1 MTKKEQGLSSG
12 PGSSGGGENNNKNP
26 HLFSSV
32 VGSSSSSSSS
42 SSKQQHQKSAAK
54 STSMLYHPSVFR
66 YTCTGRLSLDSRNG
80 GNSKS
85 SSGVCHGIQSNL
97 EHIDHWR
104 LSTRDD
110 AIKHFEYAS
119 AMGGDVG
126 GIGNSSD
133 AGEQSS
139 DQEVSAAHAQQAVY
153 LSNVL
158 LYPPDDDVPVGD
170 SKNKGDDNNVNDD
183 DDDEKDNKKNKKKE
197 KMVSRKNTDGST
209 TITPQQETWSC
220 YGSTEVDL
228 LVLRPQNEKEESIA
242 CVSSY
247 CAPGMTVRDLAVS
260 PNINND
266 NSNSRERTTT
276 VRLGILEIVYAT
288 TIEGDDDNDT
298 TTNNNNKTIGSTA
311 KPSNNQT
318 AGDDDGNSKE
328 TTTTGGG
335 SGSWI
340 TNYATAPGKV
350 IHSGKNI
357 IKHMSINGQIL
368 YQSVQEDYPKRTY
381 EASQRITKEFSKT
394 FHRTIGLMK
403 KVYNW
408 EEEDW
413 DDDDDDK
420 K

>member
-1 MTKKEQGLSSG
+1 MTKKEQGSSSG
-12 PGSSGGGENNNKNP
+12 PGSSSGGENNNKNP

-298 TTNNNNKTIGSTA
+298 NNNNNKTIGSTA

-318 AGDDDGNSKE
+318 AGDDDDNSKE

>member
-1 MTKKEQGLSSG
+1 MTKKEG
-12 PGSSGGGENNNKNP
+12 PGSSGGDNKNP

-32 VGSSSSSSSS
+32 VGSSSSS
-42 SSKQQHQKSAAK
+42 KQQQQKSAAI
-54 STSMLYHPSVFR
+54 TSSSLYHPSIFR

-80 GNSKS
+80 GNSKA

-104 LSTRDD
+104 LSTRDE

-126 GIGNSSD
+126 RIGD
-133 AGEQSS
+133 AAGGEQSS
-139 DQEVSAAHAQQAVY
+139 DQQGGSATHAQQAVY

-158 LYPPDDDVPVGD
+158 LYSPDDIPPVGGD
-170 SKNKGDDNNVNDD
+170 SSKKN
-183 DDDEKDNKKNKKKE
+183 DDEKDNKKKKKN
-197 KMVSRKNTDGST
+197 KNQKDISRKNTDGST

-260 PNINND
+260 PDSNNVGTAD
-266 NSNSRERTTT
+266 GTRERTTT
-276 VRLGILEIVYAT
+276 IRLGILEIVYAT
-288 TIEGDDDNDT
+288 TVEGND
-298 TTNNNNKTIGSTA
+298 NNNGTIGKDKDKDGNRMA
-311 KPSNNQT
+311 KPSNDQV
-318 AGDDDGNSKE
+318 GDDDEDKE
-328 TTTTGGG
+328 ITATTGG
-335 SGSWI
+335 GSWI
-340 TNYATAPGKV
+340 TNYSTAPGKV

-357 IKHMSINGQIL
+357 LKHMNINGQIL

-381 EASQRITKEFSKT
+381 EASQRITNEFSKT
-394 FHRTIGLMK
+394 LYRTIGLMK

-408 EEEDW
+408 DEEDW
-413 DDDDDDK
+413 NDDDDDK

>member
-1 MTKKEQGLSSG
+1 MTKKEQGSSSG
-12 PGSSGGGENNNKNP
+12 PGSSSGGENNNKNP

-247 CAPGMTVRDLAVS
+247 CAPGITVRDLAVS

-318 AGDDDGNSKE
+318 AGDDDDNSKE

-381 EASQRITKEFSKT
+381 EASQRITKEFSK
-394 FHRTIGLMK
+394 
-403 KVYNW
+403 
-408 EEEDW
+408 
-413 DDDDDDK
+413 
-420 K
+420 